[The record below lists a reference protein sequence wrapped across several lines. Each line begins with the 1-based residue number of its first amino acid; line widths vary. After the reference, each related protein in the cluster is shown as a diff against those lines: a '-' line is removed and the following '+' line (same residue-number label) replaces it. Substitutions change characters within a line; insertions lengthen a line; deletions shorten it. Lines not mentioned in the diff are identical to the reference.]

1 MNCAIYARK
10 SPDHNGLAAEEA
22 RSVKR
27 QVEHSRA
34 YAARKGWAV
43 ADEHV
48 YVDDQTSG
56 ALFGAGRPGL
66 ARLLNALAA
75 RPPFQVL
82 VMSEESRLGRE
93 SIETAWTLKRITDAG
108 VRVFFYLTDQERTL
122 DTATDK
128 VMMSLTSFAAEME
141 RERACQRTHDALLRR
156 ARAGHVANGV
166 CFGYRNV
173 PVLEGE
179 RRLHSTRVIEPAE
192 AAVVRR
198 IFEMSAAGMGYQKI
212 ARTLNDEGA
221 AAPSPRRPGRVHSWS
236 TTTIRDALNR
246 ETYRGRL
253 IWNQRRRGVR
263 QGKRVVRKR
272 PESEWVTLDVPEL
285 RIVSDELW
293 QAAHERLAASRT
305 LYFQRLG
312 EPAYTPPV
320 NGLDSPYLLT
330 GLLSCGACGGTM
342 FAHRHGHKNRLFFAY
357 MCTSYHVRGR
367 AVCKNG
373 LEANMTGA
381 DEAVLTAVEQDV
393 LRVEVLETALLKA
406 LEAGQTPGR
415 HEAQGG
421 RLRDE
426 LGRLEAEVARL
437 AGAIATGGDLPA
449 LLAAMQERER
459 RRAYL
464 RAELAALERQAA
476 VRRDAGA
483 VEHALDVMRKALT
496 DWQGMLQ
503 QEPPAAR
510 QALRALLAGRLVFS
524 PQERDGVRFYT
535 FEGPGTISPVIAGV
549 LPKALASPRCPEG
562 LWTVPIRGVVYRR
575 AA

>member
-1 MNCAIYARK
+1 MITAIYARK
-10 SPDHNGLAAEEA
+10 SPDHNGVGLEEA

-27 QVEHSRA
+27 QVEHSTA
-34 YAARKGWAV
+34 YAARKGWTV
-43 ADEHV
+43 AEEHV
-48 YVDDQTSG
+48 YSDDQTSG

-66 ARLLNALAA
+66 ARLLNALAP

-122 DTATDK
+122 DSATDK
-128 VMMSLTSFAAEME
+128 VMLSLTSFAAEME

-179 RRLHSTRVIEPAE
+179 RRLHSTRVIELAE

-221 AAPSPRRPGRVHSWS
+221 AAPSSRRHGRAHSWS
-236 TTTIRDALNR
+236 MTTVRDALNR

-253 IWNQRRRGVR
+253 IWNQRRRDVR
-263 QGKRVVRKR
+263 QGKRAVRKR

-293 QAAHERLAASRT
+293 QTAHERLAASRT

-330 GLLSCGACGGTM
+330 GILSCGACGGTM

-373 LEANMTGA
+373 LEANMMIA
-381 DEAVLTAVEQDV
+381 DQAVLDAVEHDV
-393 LRVEVLETALLKA
+393 LRVEVLETGLWKA
-406 LEAGQTPGR
+406 MEMLRPRADATGQER
-415 HEAQGG
+415 E
-421 RLRDE
+421 LREE
-426 LGRLEAEVARL
+426 LVRLEAEVGRL
-437 AGAIATGGDLPA
+437 AVAIAAGGDLPA
-449 LLAAMQERER
+449 ILALLQERER
-459 RRAYL
+459 RRAHVLAQLDGLGRERAAAGRHGDLGRLLDEL
-464 RAELAALERQAA
+464 R
-476 VRRDAGA
+476 G
-483 VEHALDVMRKALT
+483 HLT
-496 DWQGMLQ
+496 DWQGMLR
-503 QEPPAAR
+503 QEPPEAR
-510 QALRALLAGRLVFS
+510 RALRALLAGRLVFT
-524 PQERDGVRFYT
+524 PQERDGERFYA

-549 LPKALASPRCPEG
+549 LPKALASPP
-562 LWTVPIRGVVYRR
+562 
-575 AA
+575 